1 MTGAGAIPNSELEQ
15 LGLESSDEDESD
27 TDTQAGDDP
36 FIAGNASR
44 TSLPAPEADETPDR
58 MPASSLSS
66 SSGDKGRK
74 RFSLGWGRYM
84 PKLGIPKPS
93 LSRQASSRSQ
103 PMEGDDD
110 QPHVPT
116 TETVEPAK
124 ADEED
129 AAVVEP
135 PPANSNPESHTASFQ
150 APAPEM
156 PFAASPPERRELE
169 AKIISQI
176 IREFS
181 SGGFFYSL
189 DFDLTH
195 SLQHKRRILEA
206 RTSSGSALANLL
218 GKQEKKDASPVFPE
232 SVQDTIPP
240 PRISHESEHEKE
252 DDFVEPDIHVPLWR
266 RLDKRFFWNESLM
279 KDFIELGL
287 HSYIVPVMQGWVQ
300 SSSFSIPVPPNPLNP
315 TVSLGDVPVDLVV
328 ISRRSRDRA
337 GLRYQRRGIDDEGHV
352 ANMVETEMIV
362 RAKVSHS
369 GLREAK
375 EFRPLTDRSRARS
388 HCSASFKFGA
398 RFRSSGHNRPCR

>member
-1 MTGAGAIPNSELEQ
+1 MRWNLPIPSFSVTGAGTIPNPELEQ
-15 LGLESSDEDESD
+15 LGLESSSDEDDSD
-27 TDTQAGDDP
+27 TDTQGGDDP
-36 FIAGNASR
+36 FTAGNASR

-58 MPASSLSS
+58 MPTSSLSGS
-66 SSGDKGRK
+66 PGDKGKK

-103 PMEGDDD
+103 PTDIDDN
-110 QPHVPT
+110 QAGTPLP
-116 TETVEPAK
+116 ETIEPAK
-124 ADEED
+124 PEEED
-129 AAVVEP
+129 TAVVEP
-135 PPANSNPESHTASFQ
+135 PPAQSEPIPQAASSQ
-150 APAPEM
+150 ASIGQT

-195 SLQHKRRILEA
+195 SLQHKRRILDA

-218 GKQEKKDASPVFPE
+218 GKQERKDASPVFPE
-232 SVQDTIPP
+232 SIQDSIPP
-240 PRISHESEHEKE
+240 PRLSHDAEIERE

-279 KDFIELGL
+279 KDFIDLGL

-315 TVSLGDVPVDLVV
+315 NVSLGDVPVDLVV

-362 RAKVSHS
+362 RAKAS
-369 GLREAK
+369 RYM
-375 EFRPLTDRSRARS
+375 RAR
-388 HCSASFKFGA
+388 G
-398 RFRSSGHNRPCR
+398 RVPCADD